1 MSAKETWHRVYA
13 FGDPTG
19 ERASVELRSD
29 GSILDVALLHGKKT
43 PVKDGTGCF
52 GTLWWLARQREVV

>member
-1 MSAKETWHRVYA
+1 MSSKATWHPVYA
-13 FGDPTG
+13 FGDLTG
-19 ERASVELRSD
+19 ERASVELCSD
-29 GSILDVALLHGKKT
+29 GTILDVALLHGKQP

>member
-1 MSAKETWHRVYA
+1 MSAKATWHRVYA

-29 GSILDVALLHGKKT
+29 GSNLDVALQHGKQT
-43 PVKDGTGCF
+43 PVKDGTECYS
-52 GTLWWLARQREVV
+52 TLGWLARQREVV

>member
-1 MSAKETWHRVYA
+1 MSAKATRYPVCA
-13 FGDPTG
+13 FGDSTG
-19 ERASVELRSD
+19 ERVSVELCSV

>member
-1 MSAKETWHRVYA
+1 MSAKATRYPVCA
-13 FGDPTG
+13 FGDLTG

-29 GSILDVALLHGKKT
+29 GSNLDVALLHGKQT

-52 GTLWWLARQREVV
+52 GTLGWLACRREVV